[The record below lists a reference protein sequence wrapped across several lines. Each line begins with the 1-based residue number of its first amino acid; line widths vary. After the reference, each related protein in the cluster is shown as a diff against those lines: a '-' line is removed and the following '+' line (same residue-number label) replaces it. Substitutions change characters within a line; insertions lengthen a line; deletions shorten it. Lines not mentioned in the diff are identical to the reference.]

1 MKSWWLLKKYQSYDI
16 FLERRIDVL
25 IARDLFKYLGGR
37 ICVENEYGIDEPVDC
52 FWEWLN
58 MLEYGNIKGEDI

>member
-1 MKSWWLLKKYQSYDI
+1 MKSWCLQTRWSYCGI
-16 FLERRIDVL
+16 FMERRMDVL

-37 ICVENEYGIDEPVDC
+37 ICVENEYGIEEPVDC
-52 FWEWLN
+52 LRQWLN